1 MWKLCLRFIFIIFLI
16 CFMALSIGII
26 YNINDIYYYLYICF
40 ADGLAIYAISICIN
54 YISEEYDKEYKEYE
68 NIETTDQ
75 LMNNIT
81 TDTKIDIK

>member
-26 YNINDIYYYLYICF
+26 YNINDIYCYIYIYF
-40 ADGLAIYAISICIN
+40 ADGLAIYAISVCID
-54 YISEEYDKEYKEYE
+54 YISEEYDKEYKEYK

-75 LMNNIT
+75 LATNIT
-81 TDTKIDIK
+81 TDTKTGIK